1 MFWNIFMHALIG
13 LLGPAFFTL
22 TAQGIGL
29 TLLVVCATQAVD
41 LLRIKREMEQQVEEL
56 PAAERD
62 SARQELQ
69 SRLKSSLAQTFVRN
83 VALYSALVLIA
94 AEISRTT
101 GFLGTIQ

>member
-1 MFWNIFMHALIG
+1 MHALIG
-13 LLGPAFFTL
+13 LLGPAFFTF
-22 TAQGIGL
+22 TAKGIGL

-56 PAAERD
+56 PTAERD
-62 SARQELQ
+62 SARQELRA
-69 SRLKSSLAQTFVRN
+69 RLKGALAESFARN
-83 VALYSALVLIA
+83 VGLYSALVLIA